1 MSWHL
6 SKSDPRKVYDGCH
19 QSVCVCQTQD
29 QAALIVKAVNG
40 LGPQTDSIKLRE
52 PFNPLMPPSP
62 FHSGPATDSKVIPPA
77 LTHVTVAAEG
87 CCGKHIVKAS
97 MSGALDRMQP
107 WECPKCGTTYWP
119 RREGPV
125 INWEARAAV
134 MVFKPS
140 EMR

>member
-1 MSWHL
+1 MPWHL

-19 QSVCVCQTQD
+19 QPVCVCQTQD
-29 QAALIVKAVNG
+29 QAALIVKAVNE

-52 PFNPLMPPSP
+52 PAPHPDVLPAMRAMP
-62 FHSGPATDSKVIPPA
+62 

-119 RREGPV
+119 KREGPV

-134 MVFKPS
+134 MVFKP
-140 EMR
+140 